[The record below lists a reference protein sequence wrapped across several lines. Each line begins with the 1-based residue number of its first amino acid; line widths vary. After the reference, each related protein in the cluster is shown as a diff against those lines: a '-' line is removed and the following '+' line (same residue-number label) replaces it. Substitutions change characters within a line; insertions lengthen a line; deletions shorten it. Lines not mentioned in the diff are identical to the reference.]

1 MTMKKSK
8 LTTLAVIFAS
18 CSALA
23 SQAISDTNYGPFPIT
38 VKGYTGTKTNSVS
51 YTGQMARHVLHDSLK
66 KLASTG
72 SGEANPAL
80 EEEMMAYF
88 SGSKKNK
95 AIISPVSI
103 LSPWVL
109 MIEELCL

>member
-23 SQAISDTNYGPFPIT
+23 SQAISDTTYGPFPIT

-51 YTGQMARHVLHDSLK
+51 CLLYTSDAAD
-66 KLASTG
+66 
-72 SGEANPAL
+72 E
-80 EEEMMAYF
+80 
-88 SGSKKNK
+88 
-95 AIISPVSI
+95 
-103 LSPWVL
+103 
-109 MIEELCL
+109 